1 MRALLWLLKKYNY
14 VLVFIVL
21 EAIALVLLSN
31 HNSFQHSI
39 LVNTNREIAGRLN
52 ERIVRGREYL
62 HLKKNNEILVREN
75 ASLRNKVEL
84 LAAAK
89 PDSLTA
95 DSSNIDYHYTAA
107 RIVKATHDRQF
118 NYLTIN
124 KGKNQGIQEDMAVIS
139 EEGIV
144 GIVLAS
150 SYNFSTI
157 IPVINRNFRLS
168 VKTKKDNFAG
178 ILQWEGKSHRQANLN
193 EIPYHAEP
201 EIGDTVVTSGY
212 SAIFPEGLFVGTI
225 KQFELKDGNF
235 YRIDIELGTDFQRLF
250 HVNIIHYR
258 LQEEQLELESEI

>member
-21 EAIALVLLSN
+21 ETIALVLLSN

-39 LVNTNREIAGRLN
+39 LVNANREISGRLN
-52 ERIVRGREYL
+52 ERITRGREYL
-62 HLKKNNEILVREN
+62 HLKENNEILVREN
-75 ASLRNKVEL
+75 ASLRNRIEL
-84 LAAAK
+84 LAAAR
-89 PDSLTA
+89 PDSVPT
-95 DSSNIDYHYTAA
+95 DSTQTNYHYIQT
-107 RIVKATHDRQF
+107 RVVKATHDRQF

-124 KGKNQGIQEDMAVIS
+124 KGKKQGIEGDMAVIS

-150 SYNFSTI
+150 SNNFSTI
-157 IPVINRNFRLS
+157 IPVINRDFRLS

-178 ILQWEGKSHRQANLN
+178 ILQWEGKNHRQANLN
-193 EIPYHAEP
+193 EIPYHADP
-201 EIGDTVVTSGY
+201 KIGDTVVTSGY

-225 KQFELKDGNF
+225 EQFELKDGNF

-250 HVNIIHYR
+250 HVNIIHNS